1 MHGSKWIKWIYVLF
15 VLWIPILAAV
25 WCFLQSHHILD
36 IYLPTGWCSDEV
48 SYYKQI
54 EAILDWGMPKG
65 YWGYNE
71 SFARVGTFGPWSPLS
86 FLPYILVGGLI
97 GWTFTTPVVCNLL
110 FLVLA
115 NILYIKI
122 GRPGIRQVFW
132 MGAMEASL
140 LWITRYAMSA
150 MLEPY
155 IIALEIVL
163 TAFLKNRELKNRKL
177 WIYITVL
184 LLSLTRPY
192 FIVLYFLPCIEKTA
206 KRGGYIT
213 ISIIMTALTA
223 VQYFAMRYFFAAAYV
238 SGGMSYAG
246 IKELIKASIEQ
257 VKTCLYLLV
266 SGGATYGYAYA
277 LMLGVMAVGAV
288 FIFLLRKQKE
298 EMAVVLYLE
307 FFIFATLGAIIVLYD
322 PWAGSRHIFQVGTLA
337 VFYLAS
343 EEAFCKPKF
352 LMIAIS
358 IAAFLPYAA
367 HAEYLFSIP
376 YRDEAGSKVEIGE
389 EIGEAFVSEAGEAW
403 DHTIAINVSEVD
415 YNYAYYLPSY
425 LGVQIVWDYWL
436 EKEAGNMRSRYLFT
450 SLSDDMAG
458 IYEESGWKVFYQN
471 EGNDLC
477 IYER

>member
-1 MHGSKWIKWIYVLF
+1 MQENKRTKWIYILF

-71 SFARVGTFGPWSPLS
+71 SIARIGTFGPWSPLS

-97 GWTFTTPVVCNLL
+97 GWTFATPVVCNLF
-110 FLVLA
+110 FLMLA
-115 NILYIKI
+115 AILYIKI
-122 GRPGIRQVFW
+122 AKPDIRQVLW
-132 MGAMEASL
+132 MGAVETSL

-163 TAFLKNRELKNRKL
+163 TALLKNRELANRKL

-184 LLSLTRPY
+184 LLSITRPY
-192 FIVLYFLPCIEKTA
+192 FIVLFFLPCIGKTQ
-206 KRGGYIT
+206 KRGGHIT
-213 ISIIMTALTA
+213 ISIILAALTA
-223 VQYFAMRYFFAAAYV
+223 VQYFVMRYLFAAAYV
-238 SGGMSYAG
+238 SGGTSYSG
-246 IKELIKASIEQ
+246 IKELIKSSIEQ
-257 VKTCLYLLV
+257 LKTCLRLLV

-307 FFIFATLGAIIVLYD
+307 IFIFATLGAVIVLYD
-322 PWAGSRHIFQVGTLA
+322 PWAGSRHIFQVVTLA
-337 VFYLAS
+337 IFYLAS
-343 EEAFCKPKF
+343 EEAFGKPK
-352 LMIAIS
+352 LLLIAIS

-367 HAEYLFSIP
+367 HTEYLFSIP
-376 YRDEAGSKVEIGE
+376 YRDEAGSKVRTGE
-389 EIGEAFVSEAGEAW
+389 ELGEAFVPETGDAW
-403 DHTIAINVSEVD
+403 SNTIAINVSEVD

-436 EKEAGNMRSRYLFT
+436 EEEAPNMRSGYLFT

-471 EGNDLC
+471 EENDLC